1 MPLLHLLLS
10 CYDKVIKNKDS
21 LGGWSV
27 DNKLHLANFKVV
39 KQMKKTN
46 EIPKGVKMIQAP
58 QIWAETKGEGV
69 TIAVLDTG
77 CDTKHI
83 ELSNRIIGGRNF
95 TTDDGGNQHI
105 FEDYNGHGTHVA
117 GTIAASLNHR
127 GVVGV
132 APKVNLLIVK
142 VLDKNGEGEYD
153 WTIKGIKYAIAQ
165 QVDIISMSLG
175 GVEDLPALH
184 KVIKK
189 AVLQHDIPIVCA
201 AGNEGDGK
209 TQTNE
214 LSYPAYYNE
223 VISVGA
229 IDSDHQSSRFTNS
242 NSKVDLV
249 APGEDITS
257 TYINGGYAVLSGTS
271 MAAPHVSGAL
281 ALIKNIT
288 SKQFDRKL
296 TEIEL
301 YAQLIRRTLPLGFDT
316 RFEGN
321 GLIYLTLL
329 DSLSTTF
336 NNLTMRAYQL

>member
-1 MPLLHLLLS
+1 M
-10 CYDKVIKNKDS
+10 
-21 LGGWSV
+21 
-27 DNKLHLANFKVV
+27 DNKMHLANFKVV

-58 QIWAETKGEGV
+58 DIWKETKGEGV
-69 TIAVLDTG
+69 TIAILDTG

-83 ELSNRIIGGRNF
+83 ELSNRIIGGKNF
-95 TTDDGGNQHI
+95 TTDDGGNAKI

-132 APKVNLLIVK
+132 SPKVNLLIVK
-142 VLDKNGEGEYD
+142 VLDKDGNGEYD
-153 WTIKGIKYAIAQ
+153 WIIKGIKYATAQ

-175 GVEDLPALH
+175 GADDLPALH

-189 AVLQHDIPIVCA
+189 AVLHHDIPIVCA
-201 AGNEGDGK
+201 AGNDGDGNQ
-209 TQTNE
+209 QTNE
-214 LSYPAYYNE
+214 FSYPAYYNE

-229 IDSDHQSSRFTNS
+229 IDSEHRSSRFTNS
-242 NSKVDLV
+242 NSNIDLV

-257 TYINGGYAVLSGTS
+257 TYLNGGYAILSGTS
-271 MAAPHVSGAL
+271 MAAPHVTGAL
-281 ALIKNIT
+281 ALIKNVT
-288 SKQFDRKL
+288 TRQFEREL
-296 TEIEL
+296 TETEL
-301 YAQLIRRTLPLGFDT
+301 YAQLIRRTIPLGFNT
-316 RFEGN
+316 KFEGN

-336 NNLTMRAYQL
+336 DNLTMRAYRL